1 MIGIA
6 LCVFLSFHLE
16 NGRIGLWGLLSQW
29 KNFAVIKNVSDGCWF
44 GMVLVVLPAT
54 LPSKSS
60 LSLIKDAK
68 IEAQPP
74 QDQKLKVRI
83 GGNHLLTQS
92 LHIIYSKLLNM
103 WAGYLEQNSWAKNSA
118 NQSTVGLFCFWWKHK
133 CVAMDAVLNN
143 FA

>member
-1 MIGIA
+1 MYVMGVD
-6 LCVFLSFHLE
+6 L
-16 NGRIGLWGLLSQW
+16 
-29 KNFAVIKNVSDGCWF
+29 
-44 GMVLVVLPAT
+44 GMVLVVLAAT

-103 WAGYLEQNSWAKNSA
+103 
-118 NQSTVGLFCFWWKHK
+118 
-133 CVAMDAVLNN
+133 
-143 FA
+143 